1 MKKIFG
7 VLLVFI
13 VCLAAFPREDG
24 HSPLYSYISTYGA
37 EREVTLHG
45 KTFYSSQELCDSFKE
60 QDGYAMVNDRKL
72 HYWLYDTY
80 SEHKGDGDFIINKV
94 IPKWVERLGYVIDF
108 DNIEIYK
115 PNTNLANSVKM
126 LMRQRGCDISAT
138 LVTKENDNVS
148 YDYVIINNYD
158 AAKKEYYSILY
169 PLYK

>member
-7 VLLVFI
+7 VLVFSL
-13 VCLAAFPREDG
+13 VCLAAFPQEDG
-24 HSPLYSYISTYGA
+24 YSPIYSYIYMF
-37 EREVTLHG
+37 EDRIEVTLHG
-45 KTFYSSQELCDSFKE
+45 QTFYSSTALEASFKE
-60 QDGYAMVNDRKL
+60 QDGYAIVLGRKL

-138 LVTKENDNVS
+138 LVTKENGNGS

>member
-7 VLLVFI
+7 ILLVFI
-13 VCLAAFPREDG
+13 VCLAAFPQEDG
-24 HSPLYSYISTYGA
+24 YPPIDYFAASDGICI
-37 EREVTLHG
+37 TLHDQL
-45 KTFYSSQELCDSFKE
+45 FFSSTALGASFKE
-60 QDGYAMVNDRKL
+60 QDGYAIVLGRKL

-80 SEHKGDGDFIINKV
+80 SKHKGDGDFIINKV

-138 LVTKENDNVS
+138 LVTKENSNVS

>member
-7 VLLVFI
+7 VLVFSL
-13 VCLAAFPREDG
+13 VCLAAFPQEDG
-24 HSPLYSYISTYGA
+24 FPPINYFYHSDGICI
-37 EREVTLHG
+37 TLHG
-45 KTFYSSQELCDSFKE
+45 ETFYSSKALRASFKE
-60 QDGYAMVNDRKL
+60 QDGYAMVNDRKF

-80 SEHKGDGDFIINKV
+80 SKHKGDGDFIINKV

-108 DNIEIYK
+108 DNIEIFK

>member
-7 VLLVFI
+7 ILLVFI
-13 VCLAAFPREDG
+13 VCLAAFPQEDG
-24 HSPLYSYISTYGA
+24 FSPINYFHASDGICI
-37 EREVTLHG
+37 TLHG
-45 KTFYSSQELCDSFKE
+45 ETFYSSRELCASFKE
-60 QDGYAMVNDRKL
+60 QDGYAIVDGRKL

-80 SEHKGDGDFIINKV
+80 SEHKDDGDFIINKV

-138 LVTKENDNVS
+138 LVTKENGYVS
-148 YDYVIINNYD
+148 YDFVIINNYD
-158 AAKKEYYSILY
+158 AAKKEYFSILY

>member
-7 VLLVFI
+7 ILVFSL
-13 VCLAAFPREDG
+13 VCLAVFPQEDDY
-24 HSPLYSYISTYGA
+24 SPIDCFDVGNGCI
-37 EREVTLHG
+37 TLHG
-45 KTFYSSQELCDSFKE
+45 QTFFSSTALGASFKE
-60 QDGYAMVNDRKL
+60 QDGYAIVQGRKL

-115 PNTNLANSVKM
+115 PNTDLANSVKM
-126 LMRQRGCDISAT
+126 LMRQRGCNISAT
-138 LVTKENDNVS
+138 LVTKENGSVS